1 MKRTADKSKRS
12 KILVILIALTLIA
25 GVIRGRELGKWC
37 FTVDEYYFQKSV
49 TFILEKGAPQLPD
62 GGYYFR
68 GLFVQYLTALS
79 SLIFPDPEF
88 AARIVP
94 LIFGVLSVPLFF
106 LICRFF
112 LPTFPALLCSMILL
126 FSSWHI
132 EFSRF
137 ARMYAPF
144 QFVFF
149 LFIYF
154 LYSGYILKNRTHQIY
169 SWITAFFS
177 VFIYE
182 GAIFFPFILL
192 LPIILDDAPLNRRTL
207 GIILVFLLL
216 LGVNYLASKFPYWGF
231 RAENPYPPELIINKP
246 AIAVPI
252 FLPDSELLRAVWRS
266 VPLVVGHLLC
276 IMGGAYIYFKQLKYK
291 RNFWEVIALTVA
303 VSLPLLYQYGL
314 LTYVLIF
321 LFISHKSILHMFF
334 EQRRYWILYFVSTIS
349 FWILVGMMGSP
360 IAPGE
365 TIRHFGMKMVSLLF
379 GYPRIYKAI
388 FLPFLGV
395 IPLWG
400 TILLLGFIVSIFRY
414 LYTDDVDSRRFIFL
428 VLIVCV
434 VMISTFKTLYVE
446 TRYCF
451 FFFPLLYIPAYIET
465 VFGAEFAVKYFER
478 KEP

>member
-1 MKRTADKSKRS
+1 M
-12 KILVILIALTLIA
+12 
-25 GVIRGRELGKWC
+25 GKWC

-49 TFILEKGAPQLPD
+49 SFILENGAPKLPG
-62 GGYYFR
+62 GGYYLR
-68 GLFVQYLTALS
+68 GLFIQYLTALS
-79 SLIFPDPEF
+79 SLVFPDREF
-88 AARIVP
+88 SARIVP
-94 LIFGVLSVPLFF
+94 LIFGVLSIPLFF
-106 LICRFF
+106 LICRYF

-137 ARMYAPF
+137 SRMYAPF

-154 LYSGYILKNRTHQIY
+154 LYSGYILKNKAHQIY
-169 SWITAFFS
+169 SWITAFIS

-182 GAIFFPFILL
+182 GSIVLPFILL
-192 LPIILDDAPLNRRTL
+192 LPVILDDAPLNRRTVGILL
-207 GIILVFLLL
+207 GFILL
-216 LGVNYLASKFPYWGF
+216 LGMNYLVNNLPVPYKGLQVV
-231 RAENPYPPELIINKP
+231 NPYPPEMIIKKP
-246 AIAVPI
+246 ALAGPI
-252 FLPDSELLRAVWRS
+252 YLPDSELLRAAWRS
-266 VPLVVGHLLC
+266 IFLVVGHLLC

-321 LFISHKSILHMFF
+321 LFVSHKSILNMFL
-334 EQRRYWILYFVSTIS
+334 EQRRSWILYFVLTFF
-349 FWILVGMMGSP
+349 FWILVGMMEGP
-360 IAPGE
+360 LAPVG
-365 TIRHFGMKMVSLLF
+365 TIRQFGIKMVSLLF
-379 GYPRIYKAI
+379 GYPPMYKAI

-400 TILLLGFIVSIFRY
+400 TILLLGLIGSVFRY
-414 LYTDDVDSRRFIFL
+414 LYTPNVDSRRFIFL
-428 VLIVCV
+428 VLISCV
-434 VMISTFKTLYVE
+434 VMVSTFKTLYTE

-451 FFFPLLYIPAYIET
+451 FFFPLLYIPVYIEA
-465 VFGAEFAVKYFER
+465 VFGAEFAIKYFER